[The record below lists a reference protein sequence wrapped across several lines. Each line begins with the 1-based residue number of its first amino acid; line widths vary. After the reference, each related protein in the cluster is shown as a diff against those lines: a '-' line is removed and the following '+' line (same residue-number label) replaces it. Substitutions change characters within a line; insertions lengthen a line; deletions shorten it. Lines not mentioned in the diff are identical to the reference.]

1 MKPLPA
7 WFRALVRV
15 LGTLIPP
22 VMTRIAYRLFWDL
35 GQPMAVKPQALDV
48 HRRARR
54 EIVAIGDRQ
63 AVVYRW
69 GTGPETVLLVHGWR
83 GRASQFA
90 TLVEALESPART
102 IVAFDAP
109 GNGDS
114 PGNRTDLR
122 DYLALIRL
130 VARESGGLDLLVGH
144 SFGVLGAFV
153 AVHEG
158 VRAKRLVS
166 IAGVSSIGYTFDT
179 FARVGQPPADRE
191 RGLRRR
197 IERNVFDGDTKFWT
211 RFVSELDPVDRTPL
225 LVIHD
230 VADRQVEF
238 DQCAV
243 IAEAHVGAVT
253 ELHTTGLG
261 HVRVLSDRE
270 VVQAIIAFAKCEI
283 PVS

>member
-1 MKPLPA
+1 
-7 WFRALVRV
+7 
-15 LGTLIPP
+15 
-22 VMTRIAYRLFWDL
+22 
-35 GQPMAVKPQALDV
+35 
-48 HRRARR
+48 
-54 EIVAIGDRQ
+54 
-63 AVVYRW
+63 
-69 GTGPETVLLVHGWR
+69 
-83 GRASQFA
+83 
-90 TLVEALESPART
+90 
-102 IVAFDAP
+102 
-109 GNGDS
+109 
-114 PGNRTDLR
+114 
-122 DYLALIRL
+122 
-130 VARESGGLDLLVGH
+130 
-144 SFGVLGAFV
+144 VLGAFV

-179 FARVGQPPADRE
+179 FARALDLPAAVQ